1 MRDKIKNTIIYKKS
15 KNYKAPTKADAIRW
29 SNAACDSISAEHVIN
44 GCKKCYM
51 DPNDLDEEMAVYDDK
66 YEEVFAEGLTFKPL
80 PEHVAE
86 SDEEDS
92 DDVGMFAYWHWT
104 ANIVLVE

>member
-1 MRDKIKNTIIYKKS
+1 
-15 KNYKAPTKADAIRW
+15 
-29 SNAACDSISAEHVIN
+29 
-44 GCKKCYM
+44 M
-51 DPNDLDEEMAVYDDK
+51 DPNDLDEEMAVYNDK

-92 DDVGMFAYWHWT
+92 DDVGMFAYWHQP

>member
-1 MRDKIKNTIIYKKS
+1 MCRIKSKIIHKKS
-15 KNYKAPTKADAIRW
+15 KNYKADAIGW
-29 SNAACDSISAEHVIN
+29 ANAGWDNISSEHVIN

-51 DPNDLDEEMAVYDDK
+51 DPNNLDEEMAVYDDK
-66 YEEVFAEGLTFKPL
+66 YEKVFAEGLIFKSL

-92 DDVGMFAYWHWT
+92 DDVGMFAFWH
-104 ANIVLVE
+104 

>member
-1 MRDKIKNTIIYKKS
+1 MCRMKNEIFHKKS
-15 KNYKAPTKADAIRW
+15 KNYTADAIRRANVAW
-29 SNAACDSISAEHVIN
+29 DSISYEHVIN

-51 DPNDLDEEMAVYDDK
+51 DFNNLDEEMAVYDDK

-92 DDVGMFAYWHWT
+92 DDVGMFAYWHYF
-104 ANIVLVE
+104 ANILPVE